1 MRKSVCDVRR
11 GRWVLLERILKLESV
26 DLMVLGTDVVVVSRV
41 AAA

>member
-1 MRKSVCDVRR
+1 MRKSVCDVSR